1 VPPCCRIP
9 RQAIHDHCEEDP
21 MDNLDL
27 FYDVVSVLAIPIN
40 FVHFVVWSTLEV
52 IFYNILGFG
61 PGA

>member
-1 VPPCCRIP
+1 
-9 RQAIHDHCEEDP
+9 